1 MTNLKK
7 FLSIVAVVSAL
18 GASALA
24 TAPSSAHG
32 FEHFHGFHHF
42 HHWHHHW
49 HSHWGFHW
57 RSHWRFHP
65 IHRHVWGYR
74 YHFEGY
80 RHVGVASAPRVCQP
94 GFHLGYLGKFCW
106 PNR

>member
-1 MTNLKK
+1 
-7 FLSIVAVVSAL
+7 
-18 GASALA
+18 
-24 TAPSSAHG
+24 
-32 FEHFHGFHHF
+32 
-42 HHWHHHW
+42 
-49 HSHWGFHW
+49 
-57 RSHWRFHP
+57 
-65 IHRHVWGYR
+65 VWGYR